1 MCFTNKN
8 RLTRVRDTGYKIER
22 VYKIAT
28 VFSWNPSIFGGFFP
42 SANPFCAAG
51 GVF

>member
-22 VYKIAT
+22 VYKIVQA
-28 VFSWNPSIFGGFFP
+28 FSWNPSIFGGFFL
-42 SANPFCAAG
+42 SASPFHAAG